1 MKKKCVNSVIVVI
14 AIALVSCGNGPQQKV
29 EIPEVRL
36 EEPGQ
41 ATNQEAE
48 DVETGNKEYDYEYF
62 SVKGL
67 EGWAQTSRP
76 GRLRMEKDGAS
87 LSISNTSISFE
98 ELQKRY
104 AVSHKKQDDITING
118 ITWQVYADEKSN
130 LYTLITDLPNEPN
143 KAMEVFTYHIKP
155 DNPELKMILTTIK
168 LK

>member
-1 MKKKCVNSVIVVI
+1 MKKKCVNSVIAVI
-14 AIALVSCGNGPQQKV
+14 AVALVSCGNGPQQKV

-36 EEPGQ
+36 EEPGK

-104 AVSHKKQDDITING
+104 AVSHMKQDDITING